1 MRSVSSQLYEEKAQD
16 FQKECINYC
25 EISDILVSVHDVI
38 IESVIIYFWMFFL
51 TGVFRDNRVII
62 VITKF
67 DLVNQSFD
75 EDEVTEGKVKEQTC
89 QFVAKACPG
98 ATILPDDVLPVS
110 GRWAYNARML
120 ANTGPE
126 EPNHNRCQT
135 AVKNCLRHV
144 PNATCGQGEDPNM
157 SLDKLGDDVLSAKLE
172 EASGIIAL
180 EERYFQ

>member
-1 MRSVSSQLYEEKAQD
+1 
-16 FQKECINYC
+16 
-25 EISDILVSVHDVI
+25 
-38 IESVIIYFWMFFL
+38 MFFL

-67 DLVNQSFD
+67 DLVNQSSDSD
-75 EDEVTEGKVKEQTC
+75 EDEVTEEKVKEETC
-89 QFVAKACPG
+89 QFVSKACPG

-110 GRWAYNARML
+110 GKWAYNARML

-126 EPNHNRCQT
+126 EPNHHRCQT
-135 AVKNCLRHV
+135 IVKSCLCNV
-144 PNATCGQGEDPNM
+144 PNATRGQGEDPNM